1 MANLRL
7 LSADLLNRVADKVS
21 QDLGYRY
28 LGVYIPNL
36 GWLNPA
42 PKVIDV
48 TGKYFP
54 DSTYARWLGVLDGL
68 PNKVYEIRI
77 PKVIGG
83 NAITESDLRTKDIW
97 KMTLENGSEVNIKP
111 LDIESKS
118 SHFKVMTALLKGKI

>member
-7 LSADLLNRVADKVS
+7 ISADLLNRVADKIS

-28 LGVYIPNL
+28 MSVYIPSL
-36 GWLNPA
+36 GWLNPS
-42 PKVIDV
+42 PKVADV

-77 PKVIGG
+77 PKVVGG
-83 NAITESDLRTKDIW
+83 NAITEADLRTLDIW
-97 KMTLENGSEVNIKP
+97 KIVLETGAEANIKP
-111 LDIESKS
+111 LDIESKN
-118 SHFKVMTALLKGKI
+118 SHFKVMAALLKNKI